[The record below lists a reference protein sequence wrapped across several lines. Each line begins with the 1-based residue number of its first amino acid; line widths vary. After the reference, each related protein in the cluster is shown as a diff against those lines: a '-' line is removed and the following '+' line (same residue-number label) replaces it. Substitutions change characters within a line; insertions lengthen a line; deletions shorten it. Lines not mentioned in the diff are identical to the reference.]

1 MKKEPTGPL
10 PKGSTKKVIANI
22 KTYFSA
28 SPGLK
33 SFKGI
38 MKEVEQIKQQ
48 TREELKENKTQFK
61 QFNSDKEEVDNEL
74 NIFDILE
81 NGADQYSVDK
91 NEEKDDDHTKAL
103 HFSDLRHLYKEIQV
117 FSDSSFTWL
126 KNEMD
131 SLRDNND
138 PFLRNMKF
146 FITYHYFN
154 SSVNS
159 SDHCVFEILSSCLN
173 NFRKE
178 GKFEFKLTSE
188 FFEIYAFHDNR
199 VYEKLVERQHVE
211 KLKKYTAFFIYKLKN
226 NNYSFF
232 TRMTGE
238 GIQAIKLKSNEFGKD
253 SDEYLIYGKQIY
265 VVFQMLINT
274 YLTGKLVFQILSNFQ
289 FKNSIFKSS
298 DIIYKKSKESEV
310 SLSMYNVLGEEL
322 KKRKL
327 IRRQQASD
335 RQTSLPK
342 TRTISA
348 KPRNG

>member
-1 MKKEPTGPL
+1 
-10 PKGSTKKVIANI
+10 
-22 KTYFSA
+22 
-28 SPGLK
+28 
-33 SFKGI
+33 
-38 MKEVEQIKQQ
+38 
-48 TREELKENKTQFK
+48 
-61 QFNSDKEEVDNEL
+61 
-74 NIFDILE
+74 
-81 NGADQYSVDK
+81 
-91 NEEKDDDHTKAL
+91 
-103 HFSDLRHLYKEIQV
+103 
-117 FSDSSFTWL
+117 
-126 KNEMD
+126 
-131 SLRDNND
+131 
-138 PFLRNMKF
+138 
-146 FITYHYFN
+146 
-154 SSVNS
+154 
-159 SDHCVFEILSSCLN
+159 
-173 NFRKE
+173 
-178 GKFEFKLTSE
+178 
-188 FFEIYAFHDNR
+188 
-199 VYEKLVERQHVE
+199 
-211 KLKKYTAFFIYKLKN
+211 
-226 NNYSFF
+226 
-232 TRMTGE
+232 MTGE